1 MTTNN
6 DKAKAAEAAQAHF
19 HDTTGCLPDS
29 IRVLSEHAPHVVDGI
44 LVLREYVHAV
54 PPDGHLDVKTREL
67 LFIVLD
73 VVEGHIEGAKSHV
86 EAGLRAGLTVGEL
99 TQALTIAMMVSG
111 IHTWATTGYQ
121 VVDHAAKLAAGNA
134 SEN

>member
-6 DKAKAAEAAQAHF
+6 DKANAAAAAQAHF
-19 HDTTGCLPDS
+19 HDTTGRLPES
-29 IRVLSEHAPHVVDGI
+29 VRVLSEHAPHVVDGY

-54 PPDGHLDVKTREL
+54 PPEGHLDVKTREL
-67 LFIVLD
+67 LFTVLD
-73 VVEGHIEGAKSHV
+73 VVEGHV

-111 IHTWATTGYQ
+111 IHTWSMWGHQ
-121 VVDHAAKLAAGNA
+121 VVDHAAGLAAGEA
-134 SEN
+134 D

>member
-6 DKAKAAEAAQAHF
+6 DKANAAAAAQAHF
-19 HDTTGCLPDS
+19 HDTTGRLPES
-29 IRVLSEHAPHVVDGI
+29 VRVLSEHAPHVVDGY

-54 PPDGHLDVKTREL
+54 PPEGHLDVKTREL
-67 LFIVLD
+67 LFTVLD
-73 VVEGHIEGAKSHV
+73 VVEGHVAGATAHV

-111 IHTWATTGYQ
+111 IHTWSMWGHQ
-121 VVDHAAKLAAGNA
+121 VVDHAAGLAAGEA
-134 SEN
+134 D